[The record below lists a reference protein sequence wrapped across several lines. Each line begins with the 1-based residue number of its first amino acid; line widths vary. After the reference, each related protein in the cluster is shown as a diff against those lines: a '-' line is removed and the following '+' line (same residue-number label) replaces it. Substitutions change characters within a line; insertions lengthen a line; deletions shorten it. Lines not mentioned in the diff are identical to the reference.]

1 MTTTTVKSN
10 TGYSL
15 TQHTAVVS
23 DGSRTL
29 LLVIYTAGH
38 CDATISLFDRCSG
51 EEVET
56 TGPHAAMYALFCALT
71 ADQAAPV
78 AVAVPVAE
86 AHYRRPLEAA
96 MTGWDTPFVYPE
108 RERDGETL
116 VMPAARRLRFA
127 LGGD

>member
-1 MTTTTVKSN
+1 LTTTTVKSN

-23 DGSRTL
+23 EGSRTL

-78 AVAVPVAE
+78 VAAAPVAG

-108 RERDGETL
+108 RERDGEML